1 MIDHHVRNT
10 ACIGVRVEGGGGAA
24 APPKLRKLYDFSGKT
39 LMIETT
45 IPERKHF
52 KIMQFW
58 KGIVNIVVFHAI

>member
-1 MIDHHVRNT
+1 MR
-10 ACIGVRVEGGGGAA
+10 GGGGAA

-39 LMIETT
+39 LMIGTT